1 MSNALLLAWRQLIR
15 NRVRT
20 ALTSL
25 GILIGVAAVICLVAL
40 GRGATAQIEQDLRA
54 FGSDVLFV
62 VPGNEGPGGRG
73 AAPAFREQD
82 AEALARL
89 DGVLR
94 VVPTAA
100 QPVRAARGEQS
111 WPTTAWG
118 TTEGY
123 FETLG
128 WTLAQGRVFLPGEL
142 RAGSEVCVI
151 GQTVGRELFGAQP
164 AEGQRLRLGKLECR
178 VIGVLASK
186 GQNTFGQDQDD
197 LVVLPLRTLQRRLT
211 GNRDVTMML
220 VSGEPGVEQQAHA
233 SLVQDVQDVLRSRRH
248 LAPGAEAD
256 FFVRDMAEALAT
268 MGQIMGVLTAFLGAV
283 AAISLLV
290 GGIGIMNIMMV
301 SVTERTREIGVRLAI
316 GATAGDILLQFLVE
330 SVVLAWVGGASG
342 VLLGVALSWL
352 ASWALALPFVLD
364 PEIIVLSFAVAGTIG
379 VGFGYFPARRAARLN
394 PIDAL
399 RHE

>member
-1 MSNALLLAWRQLIR
+1 MRNALLLALRQLLR

-40 GRGATAQIEQDLRA
+40 GRGATAKIEQDLRA
-54 FGSDVLFV
+54 FGNDVLFV

-82 AEALARL
+82 ADALARL

-100 QPVRAARGEQS
+100 RPVRAVRGEQS
-111 WPTTAWG
+111 WPTTVWG
-118 TTEGY
+118 TTAGY

-151 GQTVGRELFGAQP
+151 GQTVVRELFGAQP
-164 AEGQRLRLGKLECR
+164 AEGQRLRLDKLECR
-178 VIGVLASK
+178 VIGVLAGK

-197 LVVLPLRTLQRRLT
+197 LVVLPLRTLQRRLA
-211 GNRDVTMML
+211 GSRDVSMLL
-220 VSGEPGVEQQAHA
+220 VSGEPGVEHGA
-233 SLVQDVQDVLRSRRH
+233 LVQDVQATLRSRRH

-256 FFVRDMAEALAT
+256 FFVRDMAEALGT
-268 MGQIMGVLTAFLGAV
+268 IGQIMGVLTAFLGAV

-301 SVTERTREIGVRLAI
+301 SVTERTREIGVRLAV

-342 VLLGVALSWL
+342 VLLGIGLSWL
-352 ASWALALPFVLD
+352 ASWALGLPFVLD
-364 PEIIVLSFAVAGTIG
+364 PEIVALSFGVAGTIG
-379 VGFGYFPARRAARLN
+379 VGFGYFPARHAARLN